1 MLSRFGKSLRKIR
14 IDHSMTLGD
23 LGSSM
28 KLSAAFLSA
37 LERGKP
43 VPPNFI
49 EKLTHAIHLK
59 PAEIKELELAAAQQ
73 TKEITLNVENRSDST
88 RELAVAF
95 ARSFQSM
102 SDEELRRILEPI
114 SSR

>member
-1 MLSRFGKSLRKIR
+1 MLSRFGKTLRKIR

-23 LGSSM
+23 LGTSM
-28 KLSAAFLSA
+28 QLSAAFLSA

-43 VPPNFI
+43 VPSNFI
-49 EKLTHAIHLK
+49 EKLKQAITLT
-59 PAEIKELELAAAQQ
+59 PTEVSELELAAAQQ
-73 TKEITLNVENRSDST
+73 TKEVTLNVENRSDAT

-102 SDEELRRILEPI
+102 SDEELRRILEPL
-114 SSR
+114 SNR